1 MKGTQHSRAMIVIV
15 AALMVCLSTALF
27 VSAQQTAKK
36 EHVFR
41 GKVEKVD
48 EKGKILTV
56 NGENVP
62 GWMNAMTMNYS
73 VDKEE
78 VLKKVKVGDQ
88 ITAKVYDG
96 DFKVLY
102 DVQVVPAKDTKPPEK
117 K

>member
-1 MKGTQHSRAMIVIV
+1 MPPIQRIRVLSLLAVTLCLLMLP
-15 AALMVCLSTALF
+15 ALATAQP
-27 VSAQQTAKK
+27 SGKK

-48 EKGKILTV
+48 AKAKTLTV

-62 GWMNAMTMNYS
+62 GWMAPMTMSYS
-73 VDKEE
+73 VDKED
-78 VLKKVKVGDQ
+78 VLTKVKAGDT

-96 DFKVLY
+96 DVKTLY
-102 DVQVVPAKDTKPPEK
+102 DVQVVAAEK